1 MLIANDWLGS
11 SNILNFLHSWW
22 MIILVFLFIKIDI
35 SNLFRRQVSRK
46 YDELDKLS
54 NHIRIFNTMNL
65 ILNHTVVN
73 QTNVILTWCKNKMC
87 LTSPFGAFPGQNSTG
102 YNCEICTRALKYL
115 SRKRDTSTCMKT
127 RYEYLWKTRYEYLY
141 KTRYEYLYKNEIRV
155 PEKNE
160 VRVSV

>member
-1 MLIANDWLGS
+1 
-11 SNILNFLHSWW
+11 

-73 QTNVILTWCKNKMC
+73 QTNVILTKLN
-87 LTSPFGAFPGQNSTG
+87 
-102 YNCEICTRALKYL
+102 I
-115 SRKRDTSTCMKT
+115 
-127 RYEYLWKTRYEYLY
+127 
-141 KTRYEYLYKNEIRV
+141 
-155 PEKNE
+155 
-160 VRVSV
+160 